1 MNKIYRLVWN
11 KYLGLWT
18 VVSELARGT
27 TKKRNVSVTST
38 VAARSLP
45 PLNSNLLYTQ
55 SLFKPILLA
64 TVMSSIFYSSHS
76 FAGYELNGG
85 STFTNC
91 TSASTGSGTESTNSL
106 AFGPNACAPTNDSI
120 AIGRAASTQS
130 VGGVSNQS
138 ISIGAFSRAGG
149 DQSVALGANTRATG
163 NSSVAI
169 GGDDVDRLANDAA
182 LRAKYNQI
190 TGGTIVAGQY
200 PTTTAMQGS
209 TAVGVQ
215 ANATGDFSS
224 AYGMT
229 SKATGDA
236 SAAFGVQANA
246 TGLGAVAFGAVAQ
259 ATGNGSAALG
269 VNATASANNATAI
282 GSGNSKAVAAR
293 ATAVG
298 ATAVG
303 NLSLASGVGAAAIGR
318 NTRASGDRSIA
329 LGDGSQSTAN
339 GTAAFGVNA
348 NASADK
354 AIAIGSGETPD
365 TAAKASA
372 VDATAIGNRSVSSGV
387 GSAAI
392 GRAAQATGDKSLALG
407 DAAQAVTSGD
417 MAVGDTAYA
426 RSGAGNISAIA
437 LGRNSKA
444 DGNNT
449 LAIGNAA
456 QATDNFAAA
465 IGNSAEASA
474 DNSIAVGNS
483 AKAAGNFSSA
493 LGNTATASG
502 LEASAVGN
510 SATASGN
517 YALATGSRAQAT
529 AEETVAIGHAA
540 TAQGS
545 GDIAIGSD
553 AKTALDNSNNIA
565 VGNKVTTGATGQNVA
580 IGSSG
585 TTANSETVDGGAVAI
600 GRDQVANGDGAVAI
614 GDPNRASGSGAVA
627 LGKDNTAAGD
637 TGATTLAS
645 GAVAIGNTNEAIG
658 QGSVAIGNISKASAA
673 GAIALGDTANAA
685 NTRDIA
691 MGYGATARG
700 VTEDDGIIRTAT
712 AIGSEANADG
722 RNTLAVGEA
731 SSATGSGANALGAG
745 AEATADFTTATGN
758 QAKATAG
765 HATAIGNFAE
775 ASGVAATV
783 MGSTAKA
790 SGETSSAFGA
800 LSNASGVEST
810 AIGAGAQATS
820 DNAVALGGE
829 AQAQAIRG
837 TALGSNAVASNA
849 DDVALGSGSVT
860 AAANPT
866 SNGTVGDITYNY
878 AGTSPSSVVS
888 VGSEGSERQITN
900 VAAGRVS
907 ESSTDAI
914 NGSQLYSTQQA
925 LGNLAESTANHLGG
939 NSVVNS
945 DGSITAP
952 SYIVNDTPINNVGDA
967 IEALDQGWNLQTNGA
982 GADAIKAGDTVDI
995 GTVAGE
1001 ENLTV
1006 TNNGNTIQ
1014 YGLNRNL
1021 KVDSVTAGDT
1031 VINTDGMTITNGPSI
1046 TKSGINAAGN
1056 PITNVG
1062 AGVADTDAVNKSQLD
1077 AATAA
1082 GKNTV
1087 SEGKNITVTESS
1099 NADGSTNYQVA
1110 TADNVEFNNVAVGDV
1125 TIDGTTGKISGVT
1138 AGDVSAT
1145 STDAINGSQLAGT
1158 AKSVSDALGGSS
1170 TVNPDGTVTAPSY
1183 EVNGETVRN
1192 VGDAIEQLD
1201 QGWNLQS
1208 NGAKA
1213 GAVKAGDTVDIGT
1226 VNGEENLTVTKD
1238 GNTIQYGL
1246 NKNLRVDSVRA
1257 GDTLVNDNG
1266 VTITNG
1272 PSITKSG
1279 INAAGNP
1286 ISNVGAG
1293 VNDSDAV
1300 NKGQLDDAAA
1310 AAKTQVTQGKNITV
1324 SKTTGA
1330 NGQDIYNV
1338 ATADN
1343 VEFNNVTVG
1352 DVTIDGTT
1360 GKISG
1365 VTAGEVSATSDE
1377 AINGSQLAGTAK
1389 SVSDALGG
1397 GSVVNPDGTVT
1408 APSYTV
1414 NGNNVS
1420 NVGAAISELDKGWN
1434 LQSNGANA
1442 GAIKAGDMVDIGTVN
1457 GEENLTVTK
1466 DGNNIKYG
1474 LNRDLKV
1481 DSVRAGDTLINDNGV
1496 TISNGPSITKSGINA
1511 AGNPISNVGAGVND
1525 TDAVNKGQLDDAA
1538 AAAKTEVTQGKNIM
1552 VSKTTGA
1559 NGQDIYNVA
1568 TADNVEFN
1576 NVDVGDVA
1584 IDGST
1589 GKISGVT
1596 AGDVSATSTDA
1607 INGSQLAG
1615 TAKSVSDA
1623 LGGGS
1628 VVNPDGT
1635 VTAPSYEINGNTMTN
1650 VGAALTE
1657 LDKGWNLQ
1665 SNGANAGA
1673 VKAGDTVDIGT
1684 VNGEE
1689 NLTVSKDGNTIK
1701 YGLNKN
1707 LRVDSVRAGD
1717 TLVNDNGV
1725 TITNGPSITKSGI
1738 NAAGNPIS
1746 NVGAGVNDSDAV
1758 NKGQLDNAAAA
1769 AKTEVTQGK
1778 NITVSKTTGAKGQDI
1793 YNVATADNV
1802 EFNNVQV
1809 GDVTIDGS
1817 TGKISGVTAGDVSA
1831 TSTDAING
1839 SQLAGTAKSVSDALG
1854 GGSTVN
1860 PDGTVTAPS
1869 YEVNGETVRN
1879 VGDAIEQL
1887 DQGWNLQSNGAKAGA
1902 VKAGDTVDIG
1912 TVNGEENLT
1921 VTKDGNTIQYG
1932 LNKDLKVDRVTAG
1945 DTVINTDGVTISN
1958 GPSITKSGINAAGN
1972 KITNVAPGTAGTD
1985 AVNKSQ
1991 LDATT
1996 AASKNTVSEGKNITI
2011 TESSNADGSTNYEV
2025 ATADNVDFNNVT
2037 VGGPNGINIDGTTG
2051 KISGVADGSVAAGSK
2066 DAVNGG
2072 QLNDSVVSTGD
2083 ILGGGVTNEGGK
2095 LNGPFTVSGKG
2106 YDTVADAIQGEAA
2119 ASKTE
2124 VTEGKNVIVTKTTG
2138 DDGQDIYNVATKDDV
2153 SFDSVQVGDVNIDGA
2168 TGKISGVTDGT
2179 VAAGSTDA
2187 INGSQLAGT
2196 AKSVSDALGGG
2207 SVVNPDGTVTA
2218 PSYTVNGNNVTNVG
2232 AAISELDKGWNLQSN
2247 GANAG
2252 AIKAG
2257 DTVDIGTV
2265 NDEENLTVSKEGKTI
2280 QYGLNK
2286 DLKVNSVT
2294 AGDTVI
2300 NTDGVTIA
2308 NGPSIT
2314 KSGINAAG
2322 NPISNVGAG
2331 VDDTDAVNKGQLD
2344 KAAVAS
2350 KTEVTEGKNVTVTKT
2365 TGADGQDIY
2374 NVATKDDVSFDSVQ
2388 VGDVNIDGTTGKIS
2402 GVTDGTVAAG
2412 SKDAVNG
2419 GQLNDSVASTGD
2431 ILGGGVTNEGGK
2443 LNGPFTVSGKGYD
2456 TVADAIQGEAAAAK
2470 TEVTEGKNIT
2480 VTKTTGAD
2488 GQDIYN
2494 VATKDDV
2501 SFDSVQV
2508 GDVNIDGTTGKIS
2521 GVADGTIAAGST
2533 EAVNGGQIH
2542 AIADSVRN
2550 SIGGETTL
2558 NPDGSITTGN
2568 VGNTGQNNIHDAID
2582 SVRGQ
2587 AVAAK
2592 TTVTEGDNMVVTQSK
2607 NADGSTNYEVATAK
2621 DVKFDSVTATDAD
2634 GNETILDAK
2643 GVSLKDQAGNTTI
2656 LGQDGLGFADPMGNS
2671 VGPRISARGI
2681 DAGNTVITGVA
2692 PGRIATDSQDAI
2704 NGSQLKGVAD
2714 SVAGAIGGNTTV
2726 NPDGSISTSNIGGTG
2741 KDNINDAI
2749 GAVGKAA
2756 QEAKTTVSKA
2766 AGDENVTVSSRQNAD
2781 GSTDYEVGLS
2791 KDVKVDS
2798 VTAGDTVI
2806 NGDGLTIAGG
2816 PSVTKDG
2823 IDAGDNKVTGVA
2835 DGTVAAGSK
2844 DAINGGQLHGV
2855 ADSVKNVVGGNA
2867 KVNPDGSITTS
2878 NVGGTGKNNIDDAIN
2893 SVRGAAAA
2901 AKSTVSNKDGNI
2913 SVNETT
2919 KADGSKD
2926 YEVGLAKDITVDS
2939 VTAKDVNANQVNVG
2953 GAGGTTIAAD
2963 GVRIAEGPSITKGGI
2978 DAGSRKVTA
2987 VAEGAIAADSKDAI
3001 NGSQL
3006 HKSYE
3011 NVAKALGGGAGY
3023 DPSAGWTAPSY
3034 QVGGNTHNNV
3044 GDALNAL
3051 NNADQA
3057 LGDRITNLGDQMQ
3070 QAFYDTNQRIDDVK
3084 KMANAGVAAAMALE
3098 TAPYISG
3105 KYTYAVG
3112 AAYHGGENAVG
3123 LTLRKTADNGRW
3135 SLTTG
3140 VAAASQGDP
3149 SFRVGLSGVF
3159 D

>member
-38 VAARSLP
+38 VAACSLP

-64 TVMSSIFYSSHS
+64 TVMSSIFYSSQA

-417 MAVGDTAYA
+417 MAVGDTSYA

-493 LGNTATASG
+493 LGNTANASG

-510 SATASGN
+510 SATASGD
-517 YALATGSRAQAT
+517 YALATGSRAQAL
-529 AEETVAIGHAA
+529 ALETVAIGHAA

-553 AKTALDNSNNIA
+553 AKTALGNSNNIA

-580 IGSSG
+580 LGSSG
-585 TTANSETVDGGAVAI
+585 TTANSESAEGGAVAI

-645 GAVAIGNTNEAIG
+645 GAVAIGNTNQAIG
-658 QGSVAIGNISKASAA
+658 QGSVAIGNTSNAAAAGAIALGDTAVANGGQSVSIGSNSQAVRAGDIAVGAGAYAAAKVVNGVPESAAAFGLQARADGATTLAVGNSAQATADYAGALGNAAEATSIEATAVGNRAKATNEYSTAVGTNATASGLQSTATGNRAQATGDFSLAQGNNTQASGLYSTAVGNFSTATGESAVAIGDLANATETDTIAIGTRTAASGPNSNAIGIDAKATGSAAVALGAGAEATADNALATGVASKAMGASAIATGDNAQAQGDNDIAMGRNAATATGGTNNIAMGNGVSTGATGQNVAIGSDGTTANSETATGGAVAIGRAQTATGDGAVAIGDPNHASGSGAVALGKDNTAAGDTGATTLASGAVAIGNTNQAIGQGSVAIGNTSNAAAA
-673 GAIALGDTANAA
+673 GAIALGDTANAQA
-685 NTRDIA
+685 E
-691 MGYGATARG
+691 RG
-700 VTEDDGIIRTAT
+700 I
-712 AIGSEANADG
+712 
-722 RNTLAVGEA
+722 
-731 SSATGSGANALGAG
+731 
-745 AEATADFTTATGN
+745 
-758 QAKATAG
+758 
-765 HATAIGNFAE
+765 
-775 ASGVAATV
+775 
-783 MGSTAKA
+783 
-790 SGETSSAFGA
+790 
-800 LSNASGVEST
+800 
-810 AIGAGAQATS
+810 
-820 DNAVALGGE
+820 
-829 AQAQAIRG
+829 
-837 TALGSNAVASNA
+837 ALGSNAVASNA

-860 AAANPT
+860 SAANPT
-866 SNGTVGDITYNY
+866 ANGTVGGVTYNY
-878 AGTSPSSVVS
+878 AGISPSSVVS
-888 VGSEGSERQITN
+888 VGSAGNERQITN

-907 ESSTDAI
+907 ETSTDAI

-939 NSVVNS
+939 GSTVNP

-952 SYIVNDTPINNVGDA
+952 SYIVNETPINNVGAA

-1006 TNNGNTIQ
+1006 TKNGNTIQ

-1056 PITNVG
+1056 PMTNVG

-1125 TIDGTTGKISGVT
+1125 TIDGKTGKISGVT

-1158 AKSVSDALGGSS
+1158 AKSVSDALGGGS

-1310 AAKTQVTQGKNITV
+1310 AAKTEVTQGKNITV

-1330 NGQDIYNV
+1330 DGQDIYNV

-1466 DGNNIKYG
+1466 DGNTIQYG
-1474 LNRDLKV
+1474 LNKDLKV
-1481 DSVRAGDTLINDNGV
+1481 DRVTAGDTVINTDGV

-1525 TDAVNKGQLDDAA
+1525 TDAVNKGQLDD
-1538 AAAKTEVTQGKNIM
+1538 V
-1552 VSKTTGA
+1552 
-1559 NGQDIYNVA
+1559 
-1568 TADNVEFN
+1568 
-1576 NVDVGDVA
+1576 
-1584 IDGST
+1584 
-1589 GKISGVT
+1589 
-1596 AGDVSATSTDA
+1596 
-1607 INGSQLAG
+1607 
-1615 TAKSVSDA
+1615 
-1623 LGGGS
+1623 
-1628 VVNPDGT
+1628 
-1635 VTAPSYEINGNTMTN
+1635 
-1650 VGAALTE
+1650 
-1657 LDKGWNLQ
+1657 
-1665 SNGANAGA
+1665 
-1673 VKAGDTVDIGT
+1673 
-1684 VNGEE
+1684 
-1689 NLTVSKDGNTIK
+1689 
-1701 YGLNKN
+1701 
-1707 LRVDSVRAGD
+1707 
-1717 TLVNDNGV
+1717 
-1725 TITNGPSITKSGI
+1725 
-1738 NAAGNPIS
+1738 
-1746 NVGAGVNDSDAV
+1746 
-1758 NKGQLDNAAAA
+1758 AAA

-1817 TGKISGVTAGDVSA
+1817 TGNISGVTAGDVSA

-2124 VTEGKNVIVTKTTG
+2124 VTEGKNVTVTKTTG
-2138 DDGQDIYNVATKDDV
+2138 ADGQDIYNVATKDDV

-2168 TGKISGVTDGT
+2168 TGKISGVADGT

-2247 GANAG
+2247 SANAG

-2265 NDEENLTVSKEGKTI
+2265 NGEENLTVSKEGKTI

-2300 NTDGVTIA
+2300 NTDGVTIS

-2322 NPISNVGAG
+2322 NPITNVGAG

-2344 KAAVAS
+2344 DAAAAS
-2350 KTEVTEGKNVTVTKT
+2350 KTEVTEGKNVTVTKA

-2388 VGDVNIDGTTGKIS
+2388 VGDVNIDAATGKIS
-2402 GVTDGTVAAG
+2402 GVADGTIAAG
-2412 SKDAVNG
+2412 SKDAING
-2419 GQLNDSVASTGD
+2419 GQLNDSIASTGD

-2470 TEVTEGKNIT
+2470 TEVTEGKNVT

-2508 GDVNIDGTTGKIS
+2508 GDVNIDGVTGKIS
-2521 GVADGTIAAGST
+2521 GVADGTVVAGSK
-2533 EAVNGGQIH
+2533 EAVNGGQLH
-2542 AIADSVRN
+2542 GVADSVRN

-2558 NPDGSITTGN
+2558 NPDGSITTSN

-2692 PGRIATDSQDAI
+2692 PGRIAADSTDAI

-2714 SVAGAIGGNTTV
+2714 SVSNAIGGNTTV
-2726 NPDGSISTSNIGGTG
+2726 NPDGTIVTKDIGGTG

-2756 QEAKTTVSKA
+2756 QAAKTTVSKA
-2766 AGDENVTVSSRQNAD
+2766 DGDENVTVTSRPND
-2781 GSTDYEVGLS
+2781 EGGTDFQVGLS
-2791 KDVKVDS
+2791 KDIKVDS

-2835 DGTVAAGSK
+2835 DGTIAAGSK

-2855 ADSVKNVVGGNA
+2855 ADSVKNVV
-2867 KVNPDGSITTS
+2867 
-2878 NVGGTGKNNIDDAIN
+2878 
-2893 SVRGAAAA
+2893 
-2901 AKSTVSNKDGNI
+2901 
-2913 SVNETT
+2913 
-2919 KADGSKD
+2919 
-2926 YEVGLAKDITVDS
+2926 
-2939 VTAKDVNANQVNVG
+2939 
-2953 GAGGTTIAAD
+2953 
-2963 GVRIAEGPSITKGGI
+2963 
-2978 DAGSRKVTA
+2978 
-2987 VAEGAIAADSKDAI
+2987 
-3001 NGSQL
+3001 
-3006 HKSYE
+3006 
-3011 NVAKALGGGAGY
+3011 
-3023 DPSAGWTAPSY
+3023 
-3034 QVGGNTHNNV
+3034 
-3044 GDALNAL
+3044 
-3051 NNADQA
+3051 
-3057 LGDRITNLGDQMQ
+3057 
-3070 QAFYDTNQRIDDVK
+3070 
-3084 KMANAGVAAAMALE
+3084 
-3098 TAPYISG
+3098 
-3105 KYTYAVG
+3105 
-3112 AAYHGGENAVG
+3112 
-3123 LTLRKTADNGRW
+3123 
-3135 SLTTG
+3135 
-3140 VAAASQGDP
+3140 
-3149 SFRVGLSGVF
+3149 
-3159 D
+3159 